1 MSCAANAMCR
11 LPVLA
16 TGTPRVN
23 AIATSAVDVLWF
35 FVMLVILL
43 LNCQQ
48 IFFAII
54 CLGYF
59 APVAN
64 NREVIRRQ
72 IQGMIYL
79 LETLLIRFMSI
90 ILHKVVVRL

>member
-1 MSCAANAMCR
+1 MCR

-16 TGTPRVN
+16 TRTPAAN
-23 AIATSAVDVLWF
+23 AIATSLVDVIWL
-35 FVMLVILL
+35 FVMLVILW

-54 CLGYF
+54 YLGYF
-59 APVAN
+59 TPLAN

-72 IQGMIYL
+72 IQDMIYL
-79 LETLLIRFMSI
+79 LETLLKRD
-90 ILHKVVVRL
+90 L